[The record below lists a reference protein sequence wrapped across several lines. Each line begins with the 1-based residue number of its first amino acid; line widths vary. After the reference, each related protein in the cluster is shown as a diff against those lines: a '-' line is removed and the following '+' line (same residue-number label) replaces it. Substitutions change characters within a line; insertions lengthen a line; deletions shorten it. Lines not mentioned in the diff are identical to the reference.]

1 MQFNLYS
8 ILSTALAFSSIF
20 LPWVTYSVTYA
31 SLTGVL
37 FSTESISPVKWSTRI
52 GRCPIDCFSFSFD
65 YNTEWLQWPQ
75 IRASVGL
82 LSLLLSFLPVVSFLI
97 FGYSICLT
105 AHSIFAH
112 GSWSKTGKRILIVAE
127 LLSLS
132 SILLIQGHYLST
144 LGRIIGIDPVKDGL
158 FSVGLLEGDGYVWLY
173 SVYFNVGFFT
183 ALSSTVLAFLAW
195 LRPKWIFLPVEV
207 SGETVG
213 KIKDWLS
220 LSEVEKLATVFVSSF
235 LILLLF
241 TIFYFVPPL

>member
-1 MQFNLYS
+1 
-8 ILSTALAFSSIF
+8 
-20 LPWVTYSVTYA
+20 
-31 SLTGVL
+31 
-37 FSTESISPVKWSTRI
+37 
-52 GRCPIDCFSFSFD
+52 
-65 YNTEWLQWPQ
+65 
-75 IRASVGL
+75 
-82 LSLLLSFLPVVSFLI
+82 VSFLV

-112 GSWSKTGKRILIVAE
+112 SSWSKTGKRILIVAG

-132 SILLIQGHYLST
+132 GILLIQGHYLST
-144 LGRIIGIDPVKDGL
+144 LDRIIGFGPVKDGF

-183 ALSSTVLAFLAW
+183 AISSTILAFLAW
-195 LRPKWIFLPVEV
+195 LRPRWIFLPVEV
-207 SGETVG
+207 SGEMVG

-241 TIFYFVPPL
+241 TIFYFVPSL